1 MVKKIFQKL
10 LIQCCA
16 PTLAGI
22 KLGSLFSIKK
32 EFVVDSEI
40 KDLNLKLRSIDIQ
53 IEIVRKRKEN
63 FLIYVYNEKLLE
75 QKMNCTK
82 IRAFLHTFGY
92 LDFHKDGLLEVLKER
107 LSTEDEFPH
116 EIGIFLDYP
125 LCDVEGFINN
135 KGNNFIVTGLWKVY
149 GDAKSSKKIFESYCN
164 CKTCFIAM
172 YNKGYKT
179 MDIIKKYNGGTY
191 EENSGSVLVGNGQ
204 YGKNGKCHS

>member
-1 MVKKIFQKL
+1 MNKIFQKL

-32 EFVVDSEI
+32 EFVLDSEI
-40 KDLNLKLRSIDIQ
+40 RDLNLKLRSIDIQ
-53 IEIVRKRKEN
+53 IEIVRRRKEN

-75 QKMNCTK
+75 KKMNCPK

-92 LDFHKDGLLEVLKER
+92 SDFHRDCLLEKLKER

-164 CKTCFIAM
+164 CKSCFM
-172 YNKGYKT
+172 DLYNKGYET
-179 MDIIKKYNGGTY
+179 MDIIKNYNGGTY
-191 EENSGSVLVGNGQ
+191 EENSSSVLVRNGQ
-204 YGKNGKCHS
+204 YRKNG